1 MKEKKKTII
10 LRFLD
15 VLLTIP
21 SLIWIYLPIVASLI
35 IEMVYFVP
43 LAFTT
48 WLLFSFLGVG
58 NWMLGTILYKPFIGL
73 ILMYI
78 FEIILILGG
87 CTLFIWGIIIIAQTR
102 KNKEG
107 IATTGPYKWIRH
119 PQHLGLILSSL
130 AIPLYSA
137 RVAGILSWSLF
148 VFVLLIISTI
158 EEKKLISHF
167 GDDYLE
173 YMAKTG
179 FLLPRISNYVRK
191 PKTIEEVKFW
201 KKYLFLT
208 LGYIVFVAEFR
219 LIIFALQKSEV
230 ARIVSTIEPLPSE
243 YWYLNIVLIVM
254 VILSVFIKKYRVK
267 YSSKTVRNKRG

>member
-1 MKEKKKTII
+1 
-10 LRFLD
+10 
-15 VLLTIP
+15 
-21 SLIWIYLPIVASLI
+21 
-35 IEMVYFVP
+35 MVYFVP

-48 WLLFSFLGVG
+48 WLIFSFLGSQ
-58 NWMLGTILYKPFIGL
+58 NWMLGTILYNPFFGL

-78 FEIILILGG
+78 FEIVLILGG
-87 CTLFIWGIIIIAQTR
+87 CTLFIWGIIIISQTR

-119 PQHLGLILSSL
+119 PQHLGIILSSL

-148 VFVLLIISTI
+148 ALVLLIISII

-179 FLLPRISNYVRK
+179 FLLPRISKYVRK

-208 LGYIVFVAEFR
+208 IGYIVFVAEFR

-230 ARIVSTIEPLPSE
+230 TRIVYTIESLPSK
-243 YWYLNIVLIVM
+243 YWYVNIVLIVI
-254 VILSVFIKKYRVK
+254 VILSIIIKKYRVK
-267 YSSKTVRNKRG
+267 YSSKTIRKESEKSTSEIKEE